1 MKIEIYPMT
10 SRTIMT
16 ITTKVFHWIPRIIGI
31 LMTLFIGMFALDA
44 FDPRLSVM
52 QQIMDFLVHLIPGY
66 IALATVLIGWKWD
79 LAGCLIYLV
88 LALIYTFW
96 AFHHPLWILCIS
108 VPLLVLSV
116 LFFISWYLKAHGNK
130 KVALS

>member
-1 MKIEIYPMT
+1 MT
-10 SRTIMT
+10 T
-16 ITTKVFHWIPRIIGI
+16 TTKVFHWIPRIIGI

-52 QQIMDFLVHLIPGY
+52 QQIMDFLVHLIPAY

>member
-1 MKIEIYPMT
+1 MKIEKHPIT

-16 ITTKVFHWIPRIIGI
+16 TTTKVFHWIPRIIGI